1 LQDQGDPRAPAGRP
15 SLLSPGEQA
24 EPDRQRI
31 LTTLDGTA
39 KRPAPSAPDHVQARR
54 GRRGLA
60 WGGAAVAVLAIGAAL
75 FAVSE
80 DGEHAA
86 EPVQVAVAPASGK
99 TVVTPA
105 AAPVA
110 PVAPVAPSATA
121 ETSAPHVAVTPAV
134 ISDSPEA
141 PPANPLAD
149 MAPVPA
155 AVATRTHAAKPRDT
169 LTRALEKP
177 ASKAHADGTQRKA
190 EQTRPVAKKAKEP
203 AVKRRAQ
210 GEADSDVVLLAAL
223 MSHMQPPRRKAT
235 LADQLQ
241 ICKQYNAVGE
251 EQCRARVCST
261 ADPKEAACKKAPAP
275 LERLQSDS

>member
-1 LQDQGDPRAPAGRP
+1 LQDQGDSRAPAGRP

-39 KRPAPSAPDHVQARR
+39 KRPAPSAPARAQSRRTLR
-54 GRRGLA
+54 GWA
-60 WGGAAVAVLAIGAAL
+60 WGGAAVAVLAIGATL

-80 DGEHAA
+80 DGEHPA
-86 EPVQVAVAPASGK
+86 EPVRVAVATAPVKPDAAQ
-99 TVVTPA
+99 TATPA
-105 AAPVA
+105 APSRVA
-110 PVAPVAPSATA
+110 EAA
-121 ETSAPHVAVTPAV
+121 APHEAPTPAV
-134 ISDSPEA
+134 IGDSPET

-149 MAPVPA
+149 MAPASPSA
-155 AVATRTHAAKPRDT
+155 SAPVAIRTHAAKPHDT

-177 ASKAHADGTQRKA
+177 APKKHADGPQRKA
-190 EQTRPVAKKAKEP
+190 EQTKPAAKKAKEP

-251 EQCRARVCST
+251 EQCRARVCNA

>member
-39 KRPAPSAPDHVQARR
+39 KRPAPSAPDRVQARR
-54 GRRGLA
+54 GRRGWA
-60 WGGAAVAVLAIGAAL
+60 WGGAAVAVLAIGATL

-110 PVAPVAPSATA
+110 PVAPSATA
-121 ETSAPHVAVTPAV
+121 ETSAPHLAVTPAV

-155 AVATRTHAAKPRDT
+155 AVATRTHAAKPHDT

-177 ASKAHADGTQRKA
+177 ASKAHADQRQRKA
-190 EQTRPVAKKAKEP
+190 EQTRPVAKKAKDP

>member
-1 LQDQGDPRAPAGRP
+1 MQDQGDPRARAGRP

-39 KRPAPSAPDHVQARR
+39 KRPAPSAPDHVQPRR
-54 GRRGLA
+54 SRRVWV
-60 WGGAAVAVLAIGAAL
+60 WGGAAVAVLAIGAGM

-86 EPVQVAVAPASGK
+86 EPVQVAVATAPVK
-99 TVVTPA
+99 TVAAPA
-105 AAPVA
+105 AAVTA
-110 PVAPVAPSATA
+110 PAAPSPTA
-121 ETSAPHVAVTPAV
+121 ETPAPHKAPAPAL

-141 PPANPLAD
+141 PPTNPLAD

-155 AVATRTHAAKPRDT
+155 AVTPRTHAAKPHDT

-177 ASKAHADGTQRKA
+177 ASRAHAAEAPRKA
-190 EQTRPVAKKAKEP
+190 EQARAEAKKAKEK

-251 EQCRARVCST
+251 EQCRARVCSA
-261 ADPKEAACKKAPAP
+261 ADPKEAACKKAPAS

>member
-1 LQDQGDPRAPAGRP
+1 MQDQDDHRARTGRP

-39 KRPAPSAPDHVQARR
+39 KRPAPSAPDRVQTRP
-54 GRRGLA
+54 GRRGWA
-60 WGGAAVAVLAIGAAL
+60 WGGAAVAALAIGAGL
-75 FAVSE
+75 FALSE

-86 EPVQVAVAPASGK
+86 GPVQVAMAPAPAKTSVAPAAAAAA
-99 TVVTPA
+99 PA
-105 AAPVA
+105 AAP
-110 PVAPVAPSATA
+110 STTA
-121 ETSAPHVAVTPAV
+121 ETPAPQDAATPAA
-134 ISDSPEA
+134 ISDSREA

-149 MAPVPA
+149 MAPAPA
-155 AVATRTHAAKPRDT
+155 PAPVSSRAHAAKPHDT

-177 ASKAHADGTQRKA
+177 AARTHAAAAPRKA
-190 EQTRPVAKKAKEP
+190 EQAKPVAKKTTEK
-203 AVKRRAQ
+203 AVKRRAA

-223 MSHMQPPRRKAT
+223 MSHMQPSRKKAT

-251 EQCRARVCST
+251 EQCRARVCGA
-261 ADPKEAACKKAPAP
+261 ADPKEAACKKAPAS